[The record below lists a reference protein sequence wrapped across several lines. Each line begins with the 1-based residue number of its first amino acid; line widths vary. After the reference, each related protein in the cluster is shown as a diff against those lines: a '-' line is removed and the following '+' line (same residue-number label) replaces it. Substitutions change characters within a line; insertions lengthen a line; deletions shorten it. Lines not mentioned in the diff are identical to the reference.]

1 MHVVLLMNVQCNKWQ
16 SIMEPEVLL
25 GCSCEGSCGCR
36 AVPWSRR
43 DAGPHEWVEGKQ
55 LTK

>member
-1 MHVVLLMNVQCNKWQ
+1 VHVVLLMSVQCNKWQ